1 MPCKGG
7 QKCAPKS
14 TTPTS
19 AVAKNAHRSII
30 RGCDIAVHSSFDI
43 VAFACSNSA
52 PKFRPKP
59 SSRCTNAVQRW
70 LETRAKIDYFDRI
83 VGFSPRP
90 GHCAPGR
97 DRRPLPVAQ
106 RGLVIIPRTKDQN
119 QGFSPPPLLLSFPL
133 PGVPMPSRAP
143 PSKRTKIHQYHT
155 IHTIHN
161 DPRDLAKFPTLP
173 TFPRTFQLST
183 CSRTLPALPLLKPR
197 FRTPRGASFPGV
209 T

>member
-1 MPCKGG
+1 MPCKGD

-30 RGCDIAVHSSFDI
+30 RGCDVAVHSSFDI
-43 VAFACSNSA
+43 VAFACSKTA
-52 PKFRPKP
+52 PNFRPKP
-59 SSRCTNAVQRW
+59 ASRCTNAVQRW
-70 LETRAKIDYFDRI
+70 LETRTKIDHLHRI

-119 QGFSPPPLLLSFPL
+119 QGFSPSPPPPLLSA
-133 PGVPMPSRAP
+133 SRCANPFARTSLQAHKNP
-143 PSKRTKIHQYHT
+143 PIPYHT
-155 IHTIHN
+155 HN
-161 DPRDLAKFPTLP
+161 DFRDLGKFPTLP

-197 FRTPRGASFPGV
+197 FRTPPGASSAGV
-209 T
+209 I